1 MQLDKSIQRS
11 WDNILRGHEVQGLRN
26 TAGTLLSVPEEYGN
40 LRILNKADFV
50 NKQEL
55 FLPQGSETK
64 QRPELPEMIVGGYAS
79 PQVVDKEKH
88 LITKE
93 AMQADL
99 PRFLAHPHYRN
110 VMVVH
115 TNIQVGEVL
124 PEWTHPGTGEVYK
137 TKVDE
142 VGLFAVVKIRTDP
155 FRPAIVDQVI
165 KDIDSGELAAF
176 SISGDA
182 PYESRKYQCADG
194 TCFWVI
200 NEIEH
205 YEITLCQKG
214 VNQDAK
220 YAILSKAAYCQDG
233 ACPLPLPTE
242 RITVRTIRSAVAKA
256 SVYDAG
262 GGDEATA
269 GSIDLGAEAPKPP
282 SYAGNPGQPD
292 GGAGTGATG
301 NMQGGNEGAD
311 VGERAGGTAKTLD
324 DRTPP
329 DHANGQGPSTADEL
343 FAEDEQGR
351 PDEHRRA
358 VEFLWQH
365 GLAYVAGSHKSR
377 SAKMSMSE
385 GDVSIELNDGR
396 AVSSGKYS
404 ADQVNDAVQRVMK
417 FVQTGGAE
425 HGPMDLHDTPK
436 SKHKE
441 HMPSTSAAPGLQSHG
456 LKGQKHRH
464 NSWGHEHEGGRHG
477 PMGSDYKMPEVTPDP
492 EYDEDAV
499 FGAYDDGAE
508 AVGMYVQMR
517 RLVDQGKEH
526 LRPKLEAAEQK
537 YREASKRVTELD
549 PEGQFAAS
557 PGHPKEL
564 GWNRDGSGEE
574 KSSPL
579 SQPGVGGS
587 HRLDIGAQSGPGP
600 KTRSKSG
607 NVSDPV
613 FDELQLPTGGPEDM
627 EKHEDSQGST
637 DHHQGGGGQ
646 GGSEVKPDVL
656 SYLQYGASQTADEAR
671 QSGSAEKQGHADR
684 LQRVVDDYRAGNLDP
699 EEAAKYERQMQ
710 QFDSAGREPVW
721 KHEEQKATDV
731 LPGIVSSPHSR
742 NPGTITQAETC
753 QHGCFATVQD
763 VEELEQQQPPQPG
776 MVSKAVVNKGG
787 EQSFGPGDIEADLDR
802 DEETEEKSLTITGT
816 AAAETDGLNVRKS
829 AEVHPH
835 GRSYAKS
842 DDDEA
847 FPWVRKFAKNCA
859 LCETERVLER
869 ALDVREWRSTASSD
883 LRLMSRFTLEAL
895 KNDGSMSYTS
905 GRWFAFGTAEGGLL
919 RKDLAVELGS
929 LVSMVGKHALEIG
942 QTELWT
948 AAYMAR
954 GQVDKLTPMTG
965 QGAFG
970 IMESLVTR
978 LCRAGRI
985 DIASDM
991 SGNLLAGTLEKGY
1004 SFGWYGNAQ
1013 RTLARAASTL
1023 RQQEADAPADMRTA
1037 LGAILEDIDQLE
1049 AQLGVTR
1056 EMEKGTIHEEATQSE
1071 LDVAREVA
1079 KDTEINVADA
1089 DDKLAAV
1096 GARDP
1101 EAALSAEPA
1110 SALNDPA
1117 QQTMPA
1123 NVAVRTGAPD
1133 YVARAEKKFVDLRNG
1148 SDVLATMEDPDKDD
1162 IEVNEDLLRALLREG
1177 TPRGDLHVVED

>member
-11 WDNILRGHEVQGLRN
+11 WDNILRGHEVQGLRDE
-26 TAGTLLSVPEEYGN
+26 AGTLLSVPEEYGS
-40 LRILNKADFV
+40 LQILNKADFI

-55 FLPQGSETK
+55 YLPEGGETK
-64 QRPELPEMIVGGYAS
+64 SRPELPEMIVGGYAS

-165 KDIDSGELAAF
+165 KDIESGELAAF

-194 TCFWVI
+194 SCFWVI

-220 YAILSKAAYCQDG
+220 YAILSKQAYCQDG
-233 ACPLPLPTE
+233 QCPLPLPSE
-242 RITVRTIRSAVAKA
+242 RITVRAIRSAVAKA
-256 SVYDAG
+256 SIYDEG

-311 VGERAGGTAKTLD
+311 VGERAGGTAKTMD

-343 FAEDEQGR
+343 FAVDEQGR

-365 GLAYVAGSHKSR
+365 GLAYVAGSHQGR
-377 SAKMSMSE
+377 SAKMSMGE
-385 GDVSIELNDGR
+385 GDVTIELNDGR

-417 FVQTGGAE
+417 FVQTGGRE

-456 LKGQKHRH
+456 LKGQKHQH

-477 PMGSDYKMPEVTPDP
+477 PMGSDYKEPEVTPDP
-492 EYDEDAV
+492 EYDEEAV
-499 FGAYDDGAE
+499 FGAYDARAE

-517 RLVDQGKEH
+517 RLVDEGKEH

-564 GWNRDGSGEE
+564 GWNRDGSDLG
-574 KSSPL
+574 KGPMSSP
-579 SQPGVGGS
+579 GDAG
-587 HRLDIGAQSGPGP
+587 HRLDIGAQQQHSPGP

-613 FDELQLPTGGPEDM
+613 YDELDLPTGGPEDM
-627 EKHEDSQGST
+627 EK
-637 DHHQGGGGQ
+637 
-646 GGSEVKPDVL
+646 
-656 SYLQYGASQTADEAR
+656 
-671 QSGSAEKQGHADR
+671 
-684 LQRVVDDYRAGNLDP
+684 
-699 EEAAKYERQMQ
+699 
-710 QFDSAGREPVW
+710 
-721 KHEEQKATDV
+721 ATDV
-731 LPGIVSSPHSR
+731 LPGIVASPHSR

-753 QHGCFATVQD
+753 QHGCFATVED

-776 MVSKAVVNKGG
+776 QVSKAIVSKGG
-787 EQSFGPGDIEADLDR
+787 EQAFGPADIEANLDR
-802 DEETEEKSLTITGT
+802 DEEEKSMTITGT
-816 AAAETDGLNVRKS
+816 AAVETDGLNVRKS

-835 GRSYAKS
+835 GRSYSKS
-842 DDDEA
+842 GDDEA

-869 ALDVREWRSTASSD
+869 ALDVREWRSTASSN

-895 KNDGSMSYTS
+895 RNDGSLSYTS

-948 AAYMAR
+948 AAYQAR

-1023 RQQEADAPADMRTA
+1023 RRQEAEAPADMRTA

-1056 EMEKGTIHEEATQSE
+1056 EMEKGTIHEEATQTE
-1071 LDVAREVA
+1071 LDVARHVA
-1079 KDTEINVADA
+1079 KDTEVNVADA

-1110 SALNDPA
+1110 NALNDPA
-1117 QQTMPA
+1117 QQTMPD
-1123 NVAVRTGAPD
+1123 NVAIRTGAPD

-1148 SDVLATMEDPDKDD
+1148 SDVLATLEDGELN
-1162 IEVNEDLLRALLREG
+1162 INEDAIRAVLENEKPIG
-1177 TPRGDLHVVED
+1177 GANLHTVED

>member
-11 WDNILRGHEVQGLRN
+11 WDNILRGHEVQGLRD
-26 TAGTLLSVPEEYGN
+26 TAGTLLSVPEEYGS
-40 LRILNKADFV
+40 LQILNKADFI

-55 FLPQGSETK
+55 FLPQGAKTK

-124 PEWTHPGTGEVYK
+124 PEWTHPGTGETYK

-165 KDIDSGELAAF
+165 KDIESGELAAF

-220 YAILSKAAYCQDG
+220 YAILSKSAFCQDG
-233 ACPLPLPTE
+233 RCPLPLPSE
-242 RITVRTIRSAVAKA
+242 RITVRAVRSAVAKA
-256 SVYDAG
+256 SVYDQG

-282 SYAGNPGQPD
+282 SIAGNPGQPD

-311 VGERAGGTAKTLD
+311 VGERAGGTAKSMDLHAEHDQSDHGTKSSGGPVERNVEIKKVSTPEASYGRGRDNYRTAAGYGVFADGKQVGLITNTSSGRYMESGD
-324 DRTPP
+324 WVVSRVSDGKVIAGNLTYQKSFKEVKAWAQKNIERIESSGTEKSMEDRTPP
-329 DHANGQGPSTADEL
+329 NHASGQGPSTADEL
-343 FAEDEQGR
+343 FSEDEQGR

-365 GLAYVAGSHKSR
+365 GLAYVAGSHQGR
-377 SAKMSMSE
+377 SAKMSMGE
-385 GDVSIELNDGR
+385 GDVTIELNDGR
-396 AVSSGKYS
+396 SVSSGKYS

-417 FVQTGGAE
+417 FVQTGGRE
-425 HGPMDLHDTPK
+425 HGPMDLNFNPLDK
-436 SKHKE
+436 
-441 HMPSTSAAPGLQSHG
+441 
-456 LKGQKHRH
+456 
-464 NSWGHEHEGGRHG
+464 G
-477 PMGSDYKMPEVTPDP
+477 PM
-492 EYDEDAV
+492 
-499 FGAYDDGAE
+499 
-508 AVGMYVQMR
+508 
-517 RLVDQGKEH
+517 
-526 LRPKLEAAEQK
+526 
-537 YREASKRVTELD
+537 
-549 PEGQFAAS
+549 
-557 PGHPKEL
+557 
-564 GWNRDGSGEE
+564 
-574 KSSPL
+574 SSPN
-579 SQPGVGGS
+579 SAGHVQ
-587 HRLDIGAQSGPGP
+587 DIGAQQQPGP

-607 NVSDPV
+607 TVSDPV
-613 FDELQLPTGGPEDM
+613 YDELDLPTGGPEDM
-627 EKHEDSQGST
+627 EK
-637 DHHQGGGGQ
+637 
-646 GGSEVKPDVL
+646 
-656 SYLQYGASQTADEAR
+656 
-671 QSGSAEKQGHADR
+671 
-684 LQRVVDDYRAGNLDP
+684 
-699 EEAAKYERQMQ
+699 
-710 QFDSAGREPVW
+710 
-721 KHEEQKATDV
+721 ATDV
-731 LPGIVSSPHSR
+731 LPGIVASPHSR

-753 QHGCFATVQD
+753 QHGCFATVED
-763 VEELEQQQPPQPG
+763 VEEQEQQQPPQPG
-776 MVSKAVVNKGG
+776 TVSKAEKLPDDPYLNEHGHTNGDDEYYLNKAADTDTIVICVVQSPQLQPDVVLMARRTDDEMGDLVVLPGGHAREGESLGQAAQRELLEETGVEAKPVRLLGDDGNVYFMLLEQTGGSPTDTEEMREVGFRRITDVETVPSNLDAVAYAQDVKLSKGG
-787 EQSFGPGDIEADLDR
+787 EQSFGPGDIEANTDR
-802 DEETEEKSLTITGT
+802 GDEQEEKSLTITN
-816 AAAETDGLNVRKS
+816 EPVKQTDGLNVRKS
-829 AEVHPH
+829 DEGHPH
-835 GRSYAKS
+835 GRSYNRS
-842 DDDEA
+842 PSGDM
-847 FPWVRKFAKNCA
+847 FPWQRQYSKNCP
-859 LCETERVLER
+859 LCETEQVLER
-869 ALDVREWRSTASSD
+869 ALDVREWRTTASSD
-883 LRLMSRFTLEAL
+883 LRLMSRFALEAL
-895 KNDGSMSYTS
+895 KNDGSLSYTS
-905 GRWFAFGTAEGGLL
+905 GRWFAFGSAEGGLL

-942 QTELWT
+942 QTELWG
-948 AAYMAR
+948 AAYQAR
-954 GQVDKLTPMTG
+954 GQVDKLTPVTG
-965 QGAFG
+965 QGAYG
-970 IMESLVTR
+970 IIEALVTR
-978 LCRAGRI
+978 LVRAGNI
-985 DIASDM
+985 EIASVM
-991 SGNLLAGTLEKGY
+991 AGNLLAGTLEKGY
-1004 SFGWYGNAQ
+1004 GFGWYSNAQ

-1023 RQQEADAPADMRTA
+1023 RQQEAEAPADMKTA

-1089 DDKLAAV
+1089 DEKLAAV

-1101 EAALSAEPA
+1101 EPSLSAEPA

-1133 YVARAEKKFVDLRNG
+1133 YVARAAKKFVD
-1148 SDVLATMEDPDKDD
+1148 
-1162 IEVNEDLLRALLREG
+1162 
-1177 TPRGDLHVVED
+1177 PRSGGGLG